1 MPSNPGIAL
10 WLFHLR
16 VGARLA
22 LRSSALLFC
31 ALLAAVMFDMYPA
44 AVVQGLALGLFGARP
59 DAGEQMMVACLAL
72 LLALWAAP
80 RVTEG
85 LRGWI
90 RHLPASRA
98 TMRRAVAAALV
109 VVEAPLALSLALLAG
124 VARARA
130 AAAVGATLAVWAVVL
145 VAAACIA
152 VPLREAGPR
161 RRFRPAGEL
170 LALRIAWRALGR
182 RLAGAYAA
190 GLLPLGAT
198 ALFLANNDLPRS
210 LAAAS
215 VRLGATL
222 SLSFFLSVAAAHL
235 AARRPPWPWARS
247 LPRSSARRIG
257 TDAILLALHALPVA
271 LLACF
276 FDARAAAAA
285 VAALP
290 LLVLRAAAHMRA
302 LGERRTGSAAF
313 SLEGFALAASIALVP
328 RLALAAAA
336 AGAYPAFL
344 AARDAERGQKVSRWR
359 ELHHRAFG
367 DPLSWSGE

>member
-22 LRSSALLFC
+22 LRSSALLFS

-109 VVEAPLALSLALLAG
+109 VVEVPLALSLALLAG

-130 AAAVGATLAVWAVVL
+130 AAAVGQVL
-145 VAAACIA
+145 HLPERQSGGGGSGARGRA
-152 VPLREAGPR
+152 
-161 RRFRPAGEL
+161 RFDGARPARGPP
-170 LALRIAWRALGR
+170 G
-182 RLAGAYAA
+182 
-190 GLLPLGAT
+190 P
-198 ALFLANNDLPRS
+198 
-210 LAAAS
+210 
-215 VRLGATL
+215 V
-222 SLSFFLSVAAAHL
+222 
-235 AARRPPWPWARS
+235 RRPR
-247 LPRSSARRIG
+247 
-257 TDAILLALHALPVA
+257 H
-271 LLACF
+271 
-276 FDARAAAAA
+276 
-285 VAALP
+285 
-290 LLVLRAAAHMRA
+290 
-302 LGERRTGSAAF
+302 
-313 SLEGFALAASIALVP
+313 
-328 RLALAAAA
+328 
-336 AGAYPAFL
+336 
-344 AARDAERGQKVSRWR
+344 
-359 ELHHRAFG
+359 
-367 DPLSWSGE
+367 